1 MRALI
6 LTLSF
11 ITLALPQQAMAFECW
26 TNRDGVQECGDSVP
40 PEYSQ
45 QETRTVNKRGITT
58 ETKARAKTKEE
69 LAEEKRV
76 KEEQARLMKLEDARK
91 KQQAAY
97 DRMLIM
103 IYTTEDEIIAF
114 RDRKLNVIDGI
125 VELSNVTIDSLQ
137 GKLADNQKRAANLER
152 SGEELPDSL
161 LTEIDSL
168 KRQIAEKKAYIIT
181 QHREAKELRK
191 QFDNDLKRYREITA
205 DRK

>member
-1 MRALI
+1 
-6 LTLSF
+6 
-11 ITLALPQQAMAFECW
+11 
-26 TNRDGVQECGDSVP
+26 
-40 PEYSQ
+40 
-45 QETRTVNKRGITT
+45 
-58 ETKARAKTKEE
+58 
-69 LAEEKRV
+69 
-76 KEEQARLMKLEDARK
+76 
-91 KQQAAY
+91 
-97 DRMLIM
+97 MLIM

-125 VELSNVTIDSLQ
+125 VELANVTIDSLQ

-161 LTEIDSL
+161 LTEIDNL